1 MVIVFI
7 ILLGR
12 ELVLKSGNII
22 QDYRY
27 VGGKLCVGTSVEDY
41 QSERYAGYVRD

>member
-1 MVIVFI
+1 MVSVFI

-22 QDYRY
+22 QDYKY
-27 VGGKLCVGTSVEDY
+27 VGGKLCVGTSVDDY
-41 QSERYAGYVRD
+41 QLRCYAGYVRN